1 MMYGK
6 WNRYLIIGQC
16 ALLLMVVQPILQLLK
31 CWWTRLDFFRLVPD
45 ARAHAA
51 HGSAR
56 RLATSKT
63 MSVQEVVE
71 YATNLRPV
79 LKHLKNSGKFLCLL
93 NDALKLLEMKQMK
106 TLAWCPS
113 RMGYILTSSKRCTEL
128 LVRLADVL
136 ASCDIKKENASY
148 FISPK
153 CIAIMHI
160 LYVEEVLMEK
170 FIRRLDGDN
179 SVIIDVFHESENAVA
194 ALNNTKVTL
203 LNLFLDGLTEDDN
216 GNIVLTTTATSDIGE
231 TISDVNSKLHTSPRK
246 KT

>member
-1 MMYGK
+1 MNIDYDVRKMELLFDNWPVCIAADGCATNSAAVEVLVDK
-6 WNRYLIIGQC
+6 IG
-16 ALLLMVVQPILQLLK
+16 LLSPG
-31 CWWTRLDFFRLVPD
+31 TRCS
-45 ARAHAA
+45 AHAA

-56 RLATSKT
+56 CLATSKT

-79 LKHLKNSGKFLCLL
+79 LKHFKNSGKSLCLL

-106 TLAWCPS
+106 TLVWCPT

-128 LVRLADVL
+128 LVPLADVL

-148 FISPK
+148 FLSPK

-160 LYVEEVLMEK
+160 LGDVEEVFMEK

-194 ALNNTKVTL
+194 ALNNIKMTMF
-203 LNLFLDGLTEDDN
+203 NLFLDGLTEDNN
-216 GNIVLTTTATSDIGE
+216 GNIVLTTTTTSE
-231 TISDVNSKLHTSPRK
+231 LHTPSRK